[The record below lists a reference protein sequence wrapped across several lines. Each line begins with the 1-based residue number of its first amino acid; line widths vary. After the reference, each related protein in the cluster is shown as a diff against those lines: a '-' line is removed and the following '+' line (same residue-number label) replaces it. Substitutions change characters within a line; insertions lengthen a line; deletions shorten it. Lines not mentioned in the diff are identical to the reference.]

1 MIRTIGTCEKNITP
15 QSANVITVGA
25 ASIEVVPDQSA
36 KADEVAYITIQNTGA
51 NTCYY
56 AFGQTCDATAN
67 YHGMLTSGM
76 ALPVPSTDQVNCF
89 SPSGTTIA
97 VTIFKRDQGL

>member
-1 MIRTIGTCEKNITP
+1 
-15 QSANVITVGA
+15 
-25 ASIEVVPDQSA
+25 
-36 KADEVAYITIQNTGA
+36 
-51 NTCYY
+51 
-56 AFGQTCDATAN
+56 
-67 YHGMLTSGM
+67 M